1 MKRKFI
7 NNWTNE
13 RIERNQKMIQEM
25 YQDLDDETEMIDRLE
40 YLDSGKDTSYEVWI
54 DPETGKTYSI
64 DITIKRDFSN
74 IHDREIKS

>member
-7 NNWTNE
+7 DNWTKE
-13 RIERNQKMIQEM
+13 RLERNQKMIAEI
-25 YQDLDDETEMIDRLE
+25 YKQDLVDRLE

>member
-7 NNWTNE
+7 DNWTNE
-13 RIERNQKMIQEM
+13 RLHKNRKMIAEI
-25 YQDLDDETEMIDRLE
+25 YKQDLVDRLE

-74 IHDREIKS
+74 IYDREIKS